1 MALRRLEVWKM
12 DTHREKI
19 LLHGEASLSD
29 EELLALILEGR
40 RGPGQR
46 EASEMAAAIVD
57 QCGDLGTIRRASAAG
72 LSALPIQGMTLS
84 QACTVAAALEL
95 GARCQSP
102 RQGRFAVTGPASVF
116 EYYAPRL
123 SHLSHERFHV
133 MCLDAR
139 HTLLRDALA
148 AVGGASS
155 CTIEPRE
162 ALVEAVRLQCEAVIF
177 VHNHPSGDP
186 TPSEADMA
194 VTIRLK
200 RACELLGISPLDH
213 VIIGE
218 GQWISMADTGQFQN
232 L

>member
-12 DTHREKI
+12 DSHREKI

-40 RGPGQR
+40 RGPGQT
-46 EASEMAAAIVD
+46 EASALAAAIMD
-57 QCGDLGTIRRASAAG
+57 QCGDLATIRRASAAG
-72 LSALPIQGMTLS
+72 LTALPIQNMTLS

-102 RQGRFAVTGPASVF
+102 RQGRFVVTGPESVF

-155 CTIEPRE
+155 CVVEPRE
-162 ALVEAVRLQCEAVIF
+162 ALVEAMRLQSEAVVF

-186 TPSEADMA
+186 NPSDADLT
-194 VTIRLK
+194 VTTRLK
-200 RACELLGISPLDH
+200 RACEILGIAALDH

-218 GQWISMADTGQFQN
+218 GRWVSLADIGQFQN